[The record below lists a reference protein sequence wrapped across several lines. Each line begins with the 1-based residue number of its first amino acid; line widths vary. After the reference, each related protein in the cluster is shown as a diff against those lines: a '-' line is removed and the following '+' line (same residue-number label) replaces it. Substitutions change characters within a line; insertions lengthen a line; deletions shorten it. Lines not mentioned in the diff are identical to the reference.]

1 MANSLV
7 ARAFCGKK
15 KACPAKR
22 LAKQRPGGET
32 LAVDMEDTATKR
44 RPSLLQRILIGGNI
58 RWTMVRLLVLLA
70 VTTAVLNYF
79 FPEGEARYRRIL
91 VDGKSMDPTFVHG
104 QTLWMHAREYLD
116 QTPQRGDVV
125 VLGQEGHSPFYLKRI
140 IGLPGERVAIRR
152 GQMTIDGTVYDEYGE
167 GRIRARLTPLTLGED
182 EYFVLGD
189 NRPIS
194 SGGVVEANKILG
206 KIL

>member
-1 MANSLV
+1 MD
-7 ARAFCGKK
+7 
-15 KACPAKR
+15 
-22 LAKQRPGGET
+22 T
-32 LAVDMEDTATKR
+32 EDTATKR
-44 RPSLLQRILIGGNI
+44 RPSLLQRILIGGNV

-70 VTTAVLNYF
+70 VTTFVLNYF

-91 VDGKSMDPTFVHG
+91 VDGKSMDPTYVHG
-104 QTLWMHAREYLD
+104 ETLWMHALEYSD
-116 QTPQRGDVV
+116 QTPQRGDGV

-152 GQMTIDGTVYDEYGE
+152 GQMTIDGTVYDAYGE
-167 GRIRARLTPLTLGED
+167 GRIRARLTPLTLGKD

-194 SGGVVEANKILG
+194 SGGVVEADKILG
-206 KIL
+206 KILWPPAG

>member
-1 MANSLV
+1 
-7 ARAFCGKK
+7 
-15 KACPAKR
+15 
-22 LAKQRPGGET
+22 
-32 LAVDMEDTATKR
+32 
-44 RPSLLQRILIGGNI
+44 
-58 RWTMVRLLVLLA
+58 
-70 VTTAVLNYF
+70 
-79 FPEGEARYRRIL
+79 
-91 VDGKSMDPTFVHG
+91 
-104 QTLWMHAREYLD
+104 MHALEYSD

-152 GQMTIDGTVYDEYGE
+152 GQMTIDGTVYDAFGE

-194 SGGVVEANKILG
+194 SGGVVEADKILG